1 METLQLNW
9 SQQQYVNYY
18 FLLFSHW
25 EMHRKLFSYNDQEI
39 YLFLYET
46 WQEFN
51 VLCFAS
57 LIDTADTMITKIQI
71 FWMYFLKEL
80 SEAYMIRAI
89 GRSHGQSRGR
99 TLHWENPCCWG
110 WFTMG
115 TVFNV
120 IFVISVMLF
129 HWRNE
134 QWFSWNDMLWDTE
147 VQSTTAGLRSSF
159 LYV

>member
-80 SEAYMIRAI
+80 SVDRTVNPGGGPYT
-89 GRSHGQSRGR
+89 GR
-99 TLHWENPCCWG
+99 TLVVGGDLLWEPYL
-110 WFTMG
+110 
-115 TVFNV
+115 
-120 IFVISVMLF
+120 MLF
-129 HWRNE
+129 LWYHWCYFTDEMSNDSAGMICFGTLKFSKRPPASDLVSCTCNE
-134 QWFSWNDMLWDTE
+134 IL
-147 VQSTTAGLRSSF
+147 
-159 LYV
+159 

>member
-57 LIDTADTMITKIQI
+57 LNDTADTMITKIQI

-80 SEAYMIRAI
+80 SEAI

-110 WFTMG
+110 DLLWEPYL
-115 TVFNV
+115 
-120 IFVISVMLF
+120 MLF
-129 HWRNE
+129 LWYQWCYFTDEMSNDSAGMICFGTLEFSKRPPASDLVSCTCNE
-134 QWFSWNDMLWDTE
+134 IL
-147 VQSTTAGLRSSF
+147 
-159 LYV
+159 

>member
-57 LIDTADTMITKIQI
+57 LIDTADTMISKIQI

-120 IFVISVMLF
+120 IFVISLMLF

-134 QWFSWNDMLWDTE
+134 QWFSWNDMLWDT
-147 VQSTTAGLRSSF
+147 VNDRRPPI
-159 LYV
+159 

>member
-99 TLHWENPCCWG
+99 TLHWENPCCWW

-147 VQSTTAGLRSSF
+147 VQ
-159 LYV
+159 

>member
-9 SQQQYVNYY
+9 SQPQYVNYY

-39 YLFLYET
+39 YLFLHET

-57 LIDTADTMITKIQI
+57 LIDTADTMITKTQI

-89 GRSHGQSRGR
+89 SRSHGQSRGR

-147 VQSTTAGLRSSF
+147 VQ
-159 LYV
+159 

>member
-89 GRSHGQSRGR
+89 GRSHGPSRGR
-99 TLHWENPCCWG
+99 TLHWENPCWG

-147 VQSTTAGLRSSF
+147 VQ
-159 LYV
+159 

>member
-89 GRSHGQSRGR
+89 SRSHGQSRGR

-120 IFVISVMLF
+120 IFVISLMLF
-129 HWRNE
+129 YWRNE

-147 VQSTTAGLRSSF
+147 VQKTTAGLRSSF